1 MQLQKENLK
10 KFRLAEI
17 WTLTFDTSAVL
28 LLIELASQLG
38 TGQGHPMT
46 FFWKELFEGANIA

>member
-17 WTLTFDTSAVL
+17 WTSTFDTGAVL
-28 LLIELASQLG
+28 Y
-38 TGQGHPMT
+38 
-46 FFWKELFEGANIA
+46 N